1 MLGQHI
7 FVQQP
12 YQVPLLPP
20 PRFVQHLYPSSGD
33 GKANST
39 LDESTIIYLKALN
52 IHNLNPKI
60 RECLF
65 KPNDWVNYLRY
76 I

>member
-1 MLGQHI
+1 MYNT
-7 FVQQP
+7 FT
-12 YQVPLLPP
+12 LP
-20 PRFVQHLYPSSGD
+20 SGD
-33 GKANST
+33 RKANSI
-39 LDESTIIYLKALN
+39 LDKSTIIYLKALK